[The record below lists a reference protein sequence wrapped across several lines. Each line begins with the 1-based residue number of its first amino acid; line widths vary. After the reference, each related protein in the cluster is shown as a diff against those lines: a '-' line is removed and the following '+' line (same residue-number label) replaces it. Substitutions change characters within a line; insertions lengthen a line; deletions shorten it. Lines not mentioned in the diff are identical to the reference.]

1 MEDTYIKGVKSKTM
15 PYGCTIKL
23 IAEKAFFSQTD
34 IKNFNA
40 QYPKLE
46 VKMTNAFH
54 DRFMVLDDK
63 TVYHIEASIKDAGKK
78 CFGITLIQDDTIAND
93 LISRFQK

>member
-1 MEDTYIKGVKSKTM
+1 MLFERISAVELKQLEFQKKTEEKFDEVFEYISDH
-15 PYGCTIKL
+15 
-23 IAEKAFFSQTD
+23 AESEQ
-34 IKNFNA
+34 KNFNA

-63 TVYHIEASIKDAGKK
+63 TVYHIGASIKDAGKRNS
-78 CFGITLIQDDTIAND
+78 GY
-93 LISRFQK
+93 S

>member
-1 MEDTYIKGVKSKTM
+1 MQLNLVYTFLKTE
-15 PYGCTIKL
+15 L
-23 IAEKAFFSQTD
+23 SQTD

-63 TVYHIEASIKDAGKK
+63 TGNNQREK
-78 CFGITLIQDDTIAND
+78 
-93 LISRFQK
+93 R